1 MLPQRATIPSDPPTR
16 EKTIVVNQVFQSKF
30 VMDIS
35 SKLNITP
42 AFIATSFP
50 CGAFWSRMR
59 IDKISVWG
67 QTLVTNN
74 VPNVSGAIIVDIPA
88 DASWNQPPMRFTD
101 DAVQGQSR
109 PRIAFKLGLLDRAR
123 FFTSAD
129 ETVICTV
136 LGAQNEQFTVQF
148 TLQLVSP
155 PVV

>member
-1 MLPQRATIPSDPPTR
+1 MLPQRATIQPDPPTR

-30 VMDIS
+30 IMDTT

-50 CGAFWSRMR
+50 GGAFWSRMR
-59 IDKISVWG
+59 IDKVSVWG
-67 QTLVTNN
+67 QTLVGNGI
-74 VPNVSGAIIVDIPA
+74 PAVSGAIIVDIPS

-109 PRIAFKLGLLDRAR
+109 PRIAFRLGLLDRAR

-129 ETVICTV
+129 ETIICTI
-136 LGAQNEQFTVQF
+136 LGTSTEQFTLQF
-148 TLQLVSP
+148 SLQLVSP
-155 PVV
+155 PVA